1 MIQLSDKHIE
11 KIKENFLVTIGKRI
25 RAVRKE
31 KAITQVEL
39 GSASGKDRQYI
50 YKIEKGIVTINVST
64 LKTLLLV
71 FEISFEEFFEGI
83 K

>member
-31 KAITQVEL
+31 KAIRQVEL
-39 GSASGKDRQYI
+39 GNASRKDRQYI

-71 FEISFEEFFEGI
+71 FEISFEEFFEDI